1 MHNPVHPVQRAF
13 SDAMAQPPIAQ
24 ACRGISAVFVGY
36 SGGAD
41 SAALL
46 TLMHA
51 YCREHSLSCTAIH
64 VHHGIRGAEA
74 DRDADACTAFCRE
87 RGIPLILKHRDVPAY
102 AEEHH
107 LGIEEAARCVRYAIF
122 DEILTACPTAVLAT
136 AHSADDQLETVL
148 HHLLRGSGID
158 GLCGIPPVRGAVIRP
173 LLTVSA
179 ADIRGFCREEQIP
192 FVEDSTN
199 ADEAYTRNYIRSEIV
214 PRLRRITPSPEA
226 AAVRMSALLRED
238 AAYLDRAA
246 KDALRDYAS
255 ASLVPASYLKD
266 LPDPLLSRAILR
278 LYENETGDAKALTS
292 VHIAAVMTLVRR
304 GGSGKVSLPG
314 GRFARLEYGKLDF
327 RPEQT
332 YPSAPP
338 ADFRA
343 ELHMGENLFPE
354 FGFGIRMEEYAQPP
368 DIDNP
373 AAYVE
378 NIKFYKLFIW
388 YSFPY
393 DTIQG
398 EVSMRFLRPG
408 DRIRQGG
415 MTRQVRKLFN
425 QYFVSPQSRIR
436 WPILC
441 DDAGILWIPH
451 LGGRDTA
458 ASEDGRCLV
467 FSYFTL

>member
-1 MHNPVHPVQRAF
+1 MHPVQKAF
-13 SDAMAQPPIAQ
+13 SAAMAQPPIAPL
-24 ACRGISAVFVGY
+24 CRGIAAVFVAY

-41 SAALL
+41 STALL

-51 YCREHSLSCTAIH
+51 YCMEHGLSCTAIH

-74 DRDADACTAFCRE
+74 DRDADACSAFCRE
-87 RGIPLILKHRDVPAY
+87 RGIPLILKRRDVPAY
-102 AEEHH
+102 AEKHH
-107 LGIEEAARCVRYAIF
+107 IGMEEAARTVRYAVF
-122 DEILTACPTAVLAT
+122 DEILADRKDAVLAT

-158 GLCGIPPVRGAVIRP
+158 GLCGIPPVRGALIRP

-179 ADIRGFCREEQIP
+179 ADIRDFCRTSALP

-199 ADEAYTRNYIRSEIV
+199 TDEAYTRNYIRREIV
-214 PRLRRITPSPEA
+214 PRLRQITSAPETA
-226 AAVRMSALLRED
+226 ITRMCALLRED
-238 AAYLDRAA
+238 AAYLDKAA
-246 KDALRDYAS
+246 VAALRDYAN
-255 ASLVPASYLKD
+255 ASLAPEEYLKD
-266 LPDPLLSRAILR
+266 LPDALLSRAIIH
-278 LYENETGDAKALTS
+278 LYENETGKAENLTS
-292 VHIAAVMTLVRR
+292 AHIAAVMALVRR
-304 GGSGKVSLPG
+304 GGSGKIPLPG
-314 GRFARLEYGKLDF
+314 GRFARLEYGNLDF

-332 YPSAPP
+332 YPEAPP
-338 ADFRA
+338 ADFCVS
-343 ELHMGENLFPE
+343 LHMGENLFPE

-368 DIDNP
+368 DIDDP
-373 AAYVE
+373 AAYIE

-398 EVSMRFLRPG
+398 EISMRFLRPG

-425 QYFVSPQSRIR
+425 QYNVSPQWRIR
-436 WPILC
+436 CPILC
-441 DDAGILWIPH
+441 DSAGILWIPR
-451 LGGRDTA
+451 LGGRDT
-458 ASEDGRCLV
+458 DHPKTGRSLV